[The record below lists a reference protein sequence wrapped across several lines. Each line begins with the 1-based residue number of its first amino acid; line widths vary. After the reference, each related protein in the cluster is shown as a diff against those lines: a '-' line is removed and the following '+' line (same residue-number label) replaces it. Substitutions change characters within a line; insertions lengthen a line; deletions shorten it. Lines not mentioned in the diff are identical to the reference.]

1 MQNIC
6 KVCIC
11 FVIEFTIIAS
21 SFFCYGFLVLFYWW
35 RKQNRHCDY
44 WTQWNWINVFLGGHW
59 DGIAERTSY
68 IFGLSLNE
76 GETIRETH
84 KHTYTSESID
94 SLLLF
99 CMFTKCAYIIYFNL
113 QERIVNPNWNKCI
126 RQLKQRIRNERWRHL
141 IVTQLLHVNIVAVIF
156 FFPSNSEIHF
166 VYRDDSMVQSIFFN
180 GIW

>member
-84 KHTYTSESID
+84 TYTSESID

-113 QERIVNPNWNKCI
+113 QERIVNPNWNKCT
-126 RQLKQRIRNERWRHL
+126 RPTETTHSQWALEALDCNTTAARKYCRCYL
-141 IVTQLLHVNIVAVIF
+141 
-156 FFPSNSEIHF
+156 FFPF
-166 VYRDDSMVQSIFFN
+166 K
-180 GIW
+180 